1 MSKMVIALLFFRR
14 FMQAP
19 GSPLQGLENQLMAML
34 AVSVNKSEE
43 SGKKYLK
50 ALPMR
55 RSQRRI
61 LLAKRWI
68 VKLYEREGEAT
79 EPYKITETDKAVFF
93 NVNALMWAACRG
105 QIEGILGAPPSNSCA
120 ELATKQLLLWMV
132 AKEGSR
138 LHQQPSP
145 YLAVTLDPASS
156 WWSTVTWQSFQRE
169 YQIPV
174 TQASPEGVSECYCVA
189 TNLELS
195 GGDSIGWG
203 LGVNATSTLASTS

>member
-1 MSKMVIALLFFRR
+1 MK
-14 FMQAP
+14 
-19 GSPLQGLENQLMAML
+19 GNSPAYQ
-34 AVSVNKSEE
+34 
-43 SGKKYLK
+43 
-50 ALPMR
+50 
-55 RSQRRI
+55 
-61 LLAKRWI
+61 
-68 VKLYEREGEAT
+68 
-79 EPYKITETDKAVFF
+79 
-93 NVNALMWAACRG
+93 ALMWAACRG